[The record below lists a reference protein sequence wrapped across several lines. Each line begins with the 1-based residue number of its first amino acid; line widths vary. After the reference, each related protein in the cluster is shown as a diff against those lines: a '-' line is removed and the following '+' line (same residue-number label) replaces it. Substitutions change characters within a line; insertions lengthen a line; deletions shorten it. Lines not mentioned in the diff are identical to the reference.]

1 MTTEHGRRPASPTGQ
16 EGALPPVPAEQ
27 GTRTVFP
34 PGRQSASPLGLSEQ
48 QGRSPLAHSEQD
60 RRPAFGS
67 GLRLSGHGLVLREW
81 TDDDL
86 PVMVELF
93 DDREVAYW
101 TPLVT
106 PFDLGA
112 ARNYLDKARRTRAI
126 DQRVHLAITTDGG
139 RAKGEAL
146 LMMRDDGTGSIG
158 YAVGAAYR
166 GQRLAVRAVQVMT
179 DFAHEV
185 AGLAQVFL
193 EIEPDNEPSTRVA
206 RAAGFHLSDAPPNI
220 VEDKGRTLSLLTWT
234 HFR

>member
-1 MTTEHGRRPASPTGQ
+1 MTTEHGTRPVSPTRQ
-16 EGALPPVPAEQ
+16 EGALPLVPAEQ
-27 GTRTVFP
+27 VTRPVLP
-34 PGRQSASPLGLSEQ
+34 PGQQGASPLARSEQ
-48 QGRSPLAHSEQD
+48 GTRS
-60 RRPAFGS
+60 AFGF

-146 LMMRDDGTGSIG
+146 LIMRDDGTGSIG

-206 RAAGFHLSDAPPNI
+206 RAAGFHLSDAPPNT